1 MWNVAPSNASRRRL
15 AGETV
20 EMAASGYHAYDV
32 TGSASGFANLASLR
46 GGAARDGGGG
56 REARLSSPAFSAGV
70 VAGDATSGV
79 DALTGARE

>member
-20 EMAASGYHAYDV
+20 EMAASRYHAYD
-32 TGSASGFANLASLR
+32 GGGFANLASLCDSTAR
-46 GGAARDGGGG
+46 GAGAGAP
-56 REARLSSPAFSAGV
+56 ARLSSPAFSAGV

>member
-20 EMAASGYHAYDV
+20 EMAAAGYHAYDA
-32 TGSASGFANLASLR
+32 GGFADMASLSAR
-46 GGAARDGGGG
+46 VGARDGGG
-56 REARLSSPAFSAGV
+56 RNARLSSPAFSAGV

>member
-20 EMAASGYHAYDV
+20 EMAASRYHAYD
-32 TGSASGFANLASLR
+32 GGGFANLASLR
-46 GGAARDGGGG
+46 DSTARGAGSGGAP
-56 REARLSSPAFSAGV
+56 ARLSSPAFSAGV